1 MQYEAK
7 MNAEK
12 LRKAMHA
19 HCNAALA
26 AAGVTGGGATAD
38 SGYVCMCV
46 YVCVY
51 MCMNASL
58 VDRCGS
64 LSDTSNPFM

>member
-1 MQYEAK
+1 

-26 AAGVTGGGATAD
+26 AAGVTGGGAAAD
-38 SGYVCMCV
+38 SGYVCLCV

-51 MCMNASL
+51 MYATL

-64 LSDTSNPFM
+64 FV